1 MYLFDTN
8 LVSELRKDD
17 KADPHVLA
25 WASGVKR
32 SSMFLSVI
40 SLRELETGVLLMER
54 RDPIQGAALRRW
66 LRDTVAVK
74 FDGRILPIDETVAL
88 RAAQLCVPNP
98 QPESDALIAATALV
112 HGLIVATRNV
122 SDFETTGVRS
132 VNPWLAR

>member
-8 LVSELRKDD
+8 LVSELRKEH

-54 RDPIQGAALRRW
+54 RDPIQGAALRSW
-66 LRDTVAVK
+66 LSSTVTAK
-74 FDGRILPIDETVAL
+74 FAGRILPVDETVAL
-88 RAAQLCVPNP
+88 RAAQLYIPNP
-98 QPESDALIAATALV
+98 KPESYALIAATALV
-112 HGLIVATRNV
+112 HGLIVVTRNV
-122 SDFETTGVRS
+122 SDFEPTGVRV
-132 VNPWLAR
+132 VNPWLPQ

>member
-8 LVSELRKDD
+8 LISELRKED

-25 WASGVKR
+25 WARNVKR

-40 SLRELETGVLLMER
+40 NLRELETGVLLMER
-54 RDPIQGAALRRW
+54 RDPIQGAALRSW

-74 FDGRILPIDETVAL
+74 FAGRILPIDETVAL
-88 RAAQLCVPNP
+88 RAAQLYIPNP
-98 QPESDALIAATALV
+98 RPESDALIAATALV

-122 SDFETTGVRS
+122 ADFEPTGVR
-132 VNPWLAR
+132 VINPWRTQ